1 MSRAIQEPPR
11 VAIIGAGT
19 IGVGW
24 AVVFAQAGHSVSLH
38 DVDPERLTAAR
49 RELADRLTK
58 LASFDLIEE
67 TPATIGSRIEA
78 STNLGRTVE
87 GAGYVQECVP
97 EALALKRDVFRSL
110 DAAAD
115 PQAILASSTS
125 AIRMSEI
132 ASDLPG
138 RKRCLVVHPGNPP
151 YLLRV
156 AEIVPAWFTS
166 NETVAGCRRLLSSAG
181 MRPIL
186 VRKEVEGFIFN
197 RLQGAVLREA
207 YCLVRDGVASVD
219 DIDCIMREGLGL
231 RWSIIGPFETADL
244 NVHGGITEHAKRM
257 AAAYARMGTERGQ
270 HDPWTE
276 ELVAEVAAMRRA
288 ALPLE
293 KWAER
298 VAWRDRMLMAVMQ
311 AKSRA
316 TFPEEA
322 DAPRTTGNVDV
333 G

>member
-1 MSRAIQEPPR
+1 
-11 VAIIGAGT
+11 
-19 IGVGW
+19 
-24 AVVFAQAGHSVSLH
+24 
-38 DVDPERLTAAR
+38 
-49 RELADRLTK
+49 
-58 LASFDLIEE
+58 LIEE

-87 GAGYVQECVP
+87 GAGYVQECAP
-97 EALALKRDVFRSL
+97 EALALKRNVFCSL

-115 PQAILASSTS
+115 PQAILASSSS

-132 ASDLPG
+132 APELPG

-156 AEIVPAWFTS
+156 AEIVPASFTS
-166 NETVAGCRRLLSSAG
+166 NETVTGCRRLLSSAG

-219 DIDCIMREGLGL
+219 DIDCIMRDGLGL
-231 RWSIIGPFETADL
+231 RWSIIGPFETADP
-244 NVHGGITEHAKRM
+244 NVRGGITEHAKRM
-257 AAAYARMGTERGQ
+257 AAAYARMGAERGQ

-276 ELVAEVAAMRRA
+276 ELVTEVAAVRRA
-288 ALPLE
+288 ALRLE

-298 VAWRDRMLMAVMQ
+298 VAWRDRMLMAVIQ
-311 AKSRA
+311 AKYHA
-316 TFPEEA
+316 TTPEEA
-322 DAPRTTGNVDV
+322 DAPGTTGNVDA

>member
-49 RELADRLTK
+49 WEIADRLTK

-67 TPATIGSRIEA
+67 TAATIGSRIEA

-166 NETVAGCRRLLSSAG
+166 NETATGCRRLLSSAG

-197 RLQGAVLREA
+197 RL
-207 YCLVRDGVASVD
+207 
-219 DIDCIMREGLGL
+219 
-231 RWSIIGPFETADL
+231 
-244 NVHGGITEHAKRM
+244 
-257 AAAYARMGTERGQ
+257 
-270 HDPWTE
+270 
-276 ELVAEVAAMRRA
+276 
-288 ALPLE
+288 
-293 KWAER
+293 
-298 VAWRDRMLMAVMQ
+298 
-311 AKSRA
+311 
-316 TFPEEA
+316 
-322 DAPRTTGNVDV
+322 
-333 G
+333 

>member
-1 MSRAIQEPPR
+1 MHTS
-11 VAIIGAGT
+11 
-19 IGVGW
+19 
-24 AVVFAQAGHSVSLH
+24 
-38 DVDPERLTAAR
+38 
-49 RELADRLTK
+49 
-58 LASFDLIEE
+58 LASRVTQAYVGLFSVRQSNNGSRTVSFARFGNYDVRLVELL
-67 TPATIGSRIEA
+67 TIGSPIEA

-138 RKRCLVVHPGNPP
+138 RRRCLVVHPGNPP

-166 NETVAGCRRLLSSAG
+166 NETVTGCRRLLSSAG

-244 NVHGGITEHAKRM
+244 NVRGGIVKHAKRM
-257 AAAYARMGTERGQ
+257 GEAYNRMGAERGQ
-270 HDPWTE
+270 CDTWTE
-276 ELVAEVAAMRRA
+276 QLVAEVAA
-288 ALPLE
+288 
-293 KWAER
+293 
-298 VAWRDRMLMAVMQ
+298 
-311 AKSRA
+311 
-316 TFPEEA
+316 A
-322 DAPRTTGNVDV
+322 DARRCRSKNGRTASPGAIAC
-333 G
+333 